1 MFKETYINDIIGRHN
16 IKNKAE
22 FEELIDILS
31 SAIGSLTNP
40 KNYVILLS
48 QRKIK
53 SSVLRQ
59 LRIILIIFVT
69 HLL

>member
-40 KNYVILLS
+40 KKLCDTFKS
-48 QRKIK
+48 KKIK